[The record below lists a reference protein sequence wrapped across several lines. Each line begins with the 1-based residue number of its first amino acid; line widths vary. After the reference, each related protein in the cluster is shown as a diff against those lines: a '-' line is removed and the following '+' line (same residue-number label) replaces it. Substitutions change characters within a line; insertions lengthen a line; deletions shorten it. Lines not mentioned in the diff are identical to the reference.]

1 MTGRFVAA
9 RSTHVVVDGKPVSS
23 AQLYLEQN
31 ICPCPNPAK
40 AAAIVVLR
48 KQKSEGVFQTPKPPT
63 QKKKAIFLQ
72 QHRHYKAQ
80 VYCASS

>member
-9 RSTHVVVDGKPVSS
+9 RSTHVAVDGKPLSS

-48 KQKSEGVFQTPKPPT
+48 KQKSESLSDSKTTYSKKESHTSPATQT
-63 QKKKAIFLQ
+63 L
-72 QHRHYKAQ
+72 
-80 VYCASS
+80 